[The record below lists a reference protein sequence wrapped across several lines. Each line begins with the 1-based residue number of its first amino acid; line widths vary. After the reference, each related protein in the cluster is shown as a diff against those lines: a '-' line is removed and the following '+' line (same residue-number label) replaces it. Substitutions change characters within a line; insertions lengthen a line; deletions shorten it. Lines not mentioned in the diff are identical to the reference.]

1 MSEYSQSNSTNK
13 QLFTKY
19 NRAKLAIRN
28 IRTVKGSYE
37 NTSGDDETYL
47 AGTVFGRIAAT
58 GKIIPLEPSA
68 SDGSQLPV
76 GILLEDTTVADAATV
91 DLTLINQGDVAEE
104 LVVFADAYTTVDDD
118 VDGQIIRDRLQYLG
132 VRLIAGTE
140 LTKYDNE

>member
-28 IRTVKGSYE
+28 IRTVKGSYT
-37 NTSGDDETYL
+37 NSSGDDEIYL
-47 AGTVFGRIAAT
+47 AGTVFGRIAST
-58 GKIIPLEPSA
+58 GKITPLEPNA

-104 LVVFADAYTTVDDD
+104 LVVFADVYTTVDDD